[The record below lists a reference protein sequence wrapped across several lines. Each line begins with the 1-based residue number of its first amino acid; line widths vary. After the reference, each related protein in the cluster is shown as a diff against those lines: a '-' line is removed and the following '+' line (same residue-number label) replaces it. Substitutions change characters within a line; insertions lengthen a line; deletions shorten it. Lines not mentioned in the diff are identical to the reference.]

1 MAALAASYAWDT
13 IGGII
18 VAHGSRLQDA
28 SDGQSVAKAE
38 VDSLEKLGL
47 LRQRLQKLW
56 LFSPERLWLLSIALH
71 RRGHWIVAFA
81 IKQLNTILYHNSL
94 APGATVGRDIALGHY
109 SHGIVVNRNVEIGQ
123 HVKIWHN
130 VTIIAGRPTRREGTR
145 SIGEKARVVIEDRAN
160 IGTNAVIIAPR
171 GECLRIGRGARIGAG
186 VVVTHDVPPGATVV
200 GPAPRVLLRDGSED
214 DHDDAGPD
222 VASAAVD
229 DTSQAPAGPTMA
241 YTEGGSAEVGPDA
254 TPPRSAQP

>member
-1 MAALAASYAWDT
+1 
-13 IGGII
+13 
-18 VAHGSRLQDA
+18 
-28 SDGQSVAKAE
+28 

-56 LFSPERLWLLSIALH
+56 LLSPERLWLLSIALH

-94 APGATVGRDIALGHY
+94 APGASVGRDIDLGHY

-130 VTIIAGRPTRREGTR
+130 VTITAGRPTHREGTR
-145 SIGEKARVVIEDRAN
+145 PIGEKARVVIEDRAS

-186 VVVTHDVPPGATVV
+186 VVVTRDVPPGATVV
-200 GPAPRVLLRDGSED
+200 GPAPRVLLRDGSEGD
-214 DHDDAGPD
+214 RDDAGPD
-222 VASAAVD
+222 VASAMVD
-229 DTSQAPAGPTMA
+229 DASQAPAGPTMA
-241 YTEGGSAEVGPDA
+241 YGKGSSGVVDA
-254 TPPRSAQP
+254 DTTPGRSQP